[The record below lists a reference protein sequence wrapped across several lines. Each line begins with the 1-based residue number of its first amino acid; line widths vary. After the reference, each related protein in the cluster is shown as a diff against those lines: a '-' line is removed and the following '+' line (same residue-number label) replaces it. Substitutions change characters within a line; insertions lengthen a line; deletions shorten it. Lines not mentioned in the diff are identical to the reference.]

1 MLPRFVPDAEVSMF
15 VMPLFSALLLSAPS
29 PTLPAHDATPAIAPA
44 TVSHGASATIG
55 FPRFPRPRFRIPGRS
70 KRNAADAP
78 MALVDRRL
86 RLLVTQQEVWF
97 SEKARYDREV
107 PRVARLDAVQD
118 TLLNAVQVQVI
129 YATTKGW
136 TAIASHPGAPGKSCV
151 VFVGRRESIP
161 IIPRTRLDAAVAEDE
176 GRPACDR

>member
-1 MLPRFVPDAEVSMF
+1 MF
-15 VMPLFSALLLSAPS
+15 AMPLFTALLLSAPS
-29 PTLPAHDATPAIAPA
+29 SAMPTHDVAPA
-44 TVSHGASATIG
+44 VAPLALSGSAASTVG
-55 FPRFPRPRFRIPGRS
+55 FPKFPRISMPRFRIPGRA

-107 PRVARLDAVQD
+107 PRVARLDAVKD
-118 TLLNAVQVQVI
+118 SSLNAVQVQVI

-136 TAIASHPGAPGKSCV
+136 TAIASHPAAPGKSCV

-161 IIPRTRLDAAVAEDE
+161 IIPRTRLDAAVAENE